1 MTTRC
6 DFALSAWTAATV
18 NRPRAKA
25 AMRERAIAIMV
36 SPGFVSGTNKRV
48 AFFRQGENLRDA
60 GFDLFGLWIERYLA
74 ARFALDRFHRV
85 HADIELHA
93 LRDKAV
99 HIGAVWAVTAQN
111 CDSGPEGHDL
121 DGDLVRA
128 VKFQQVVRDADHE
141 SLLLGVIVRELQRQ
155 MMLGERFVGC

>member
-18 NRPRAKA
+18 NKPRAKA

-48 AFFRQGENLRDA
+48 AFFGQGENLRNA
-60 GFDLFGLWIERYLA
+60 GFDLFGLGIERDLV

-93 LRDKAV
+93 LRDETV
-99 HIGAVWAVTAQN
+99 HIGAVWGVGAQERN
-111 CDSGPEGHDL
+111 AGPEGHDL

-128 VKFQQVVRDADHE
+128 IKFQQVVRDADH
-141 SLLLGVIVRELQRQ
+141 
-155 MMLGERFVGC
+155 